1 VLENTPVN
9 ETTAS
14 RPSRLADL
22 LHLAWPIVV
31 ARSAQVVV
39 GFSDAVMVGTLGEEA
54 LAATTTGAFNAFF
67 VFILPMG
74 TAYIVSSFSAQLF
87 GKGKVEAARR
97 YGWYGLGL
105 ALATQVLIFASVPFV
120 DDALALLS
128 FAPRV
133 TELMASYLVVRLFS
147 GGAAVGLEAIG
158 NFYYGLG
165 NTRLPMLAQLLAM
178 VLNVFLNWVLIF
190 GNLGAPTLGV
200 VGAAWASVL
209 ATSIAFVSLFAAFV
223 LRVGLPTQGDA
234 APEAGVPTD
243 DDEGP
248 VPAVEGEGLPELDAD
263 EDAPL
268 NLGEMLGMLRFG
280 LPSGM
285 NWFLE
290 FAAFN
295 VFINIVIGGLG
306 TTALAA
312 MNAVIQLNSVSFMP
326 AFGVASAGA
335 ILVGQHIGRGDKDH
349 ARRAVFL
356 TLGTTGTW
364 QGAVGVLYLVAPAL
378 LMRAFASE
386 DNEAFLKLG
395 ARMLMLSAI
404 WQLFDAAANSLAEAL
419 RAAGD
424 TTFTMWA
431 RVIIAWAVF
440 VPGSYLSVR
449 VWGQGEVAAVL
460 WLAGYLG
467 LLALVLGW
475 RFRSGRWLQISLFG
489 DR

>member
-1 VLENTPVN
+1 
-9 ETTAS
+9 
-14 RPSRLADL
+14 
-22 LHLAWPIVV
+22 
-31 ARSAQVVV
+31 
-39 GFSDAVMVGTLGEEA
+39 
-54 LAATTTGAFNAFF
+54 
-67 VFILPMG
+67 MG
-74 TAYIVSSFSAQLF
+74 TAFIVSSFSAQLF
-87 GKGKVEAARR
+87 GKGRLKAARR

-105 ALATQVLIFASVPFV
+105 ALATQALILGGVSFV

-128 FAPRV
+128 FEPRV
-133 TELMASYLVVRLFS
+133 TELMAGYLVIRLFS

-178 VLNVFLNWVLIF
+178 VLNVLLNWVLIF
-190 GNLGAPTLGV
+190 GNLGAPALGV
-200 VGAAWASVL
+200 TGAAYASVIATTTAFL
-209 ATSIAFVSLFAAFV
+209 ALFACFFV
-223 LRVGLPTQGDA
+223 GVGMPTHGDPVA
-234 APEAGVPTD
+234 TAEEPT
-243 DDEGP
+243 P
-248 VPAVEGEGLPELDAD
+248 VEGEGLPDLDVD

-268 NLGEMLGMLRFG
+268 SVGEMLGMLRFG

-295 VFINIVIGGLG
+295 IFINIVIGGLG

-335 ILVGQHIGRGDKDH
+335 ILVGQHIGRGDKQH
-349 ARRAVFL
+349 ARGAVFL
-356 TLGTTGTW
+356 TLGTTSAW
-364 QGAVGVLYLVAPAL
+364 QGAVGILYVLAPAL
-378 LMRAFASE
+378 LMRAFAGE
-386 DNEAFLKLG
+386 DNRAFLELG

-404 WQLFDAAANSLAEAL
+404 WQLFDAAANTLAEAL

-431 RVIIAWAVF
+431 RVAIAWMVF

-449 VWGQGEVAAVL
+449 VWDGGEVAAVL

-467 LLALVLGW
+467 VLALVLGL
-475 RFRSGRWLQISLFG
+475 RFRSGRWLEISLFG